1 MENQSR
7 IQLIHLKGWN
17 PKKREIGKKEAAVK
31 KEQGARLCWNE
42 KGATALLYFSAWFLK
57 SYSGLPTKKTP
68 NEILTLFI
76 LHKEANLLFT
86 INLYTPP

>member
-1 MENQSR
+1 M
-7 IQLIHLKGWN
+7 IHLKGWN
-17 PKKREIGKKEAAVK
+17 PKKREIDKKEAAVK

-76 LHKEANLLFT
+76 QNFIHLKSSQNIHSKIYSFKV
-86 INLYTPP
+86 

>member
-1 MENQSR
+1 MNNQKDPIDTPQRVES
-7 IQLIHLKGWN
+7 Q
-17 PKKREIGKKEAAVK
+17 KKREIDKKEAAVK
-31 KEQGARLCWNE
+31 KEQGGRLCWNE
-42 KGATALLYFSAWFLK
+42 KGATALLYFSAWFFK

-86 INLYTPP
+86 INLYTSP